1 MKYFCK
7 NTTTMK
13 TRMVATAA
21 ILGMIAIILG
31 AFGAHALKK
40 VLTIEQLATFETGV
54 RYQMYH
60 ALFLLFI
67 GLIDE
72 LSDKTKKTIYYLVV
86 SGVLLFSGSIYL
98 LATNDLTTFDF
109 KTIGFVTPIGG
120 LLLILAWSVLLVRIL
135 NKKSQNQ
142 KI

>member
-1 MKYFCK
+1 
-7 NTTTMK
+7 MK
-13 TRMVATAA
+13 TKILATAA
-21 ILGMIAIILG
+21 ILGMVAIILG

-67 GLIDE
+67 GLINE
-72 LSDKTKKTIYYLVV
+72 LSEKTKKTIYYLVV
-86 SGVLLFSGSIYL
+86 SGVVLFSGSIYL

-120 LLLILAWSVLLVRIL
+120 LLLILAWSVLFVRIL

>member
-60 ALFLLFI
+60 ALFLIFI